1 MFYISKC
8 SRHRFCIVF
17 YSRSCFFVRAWPLE
31 RPVLH
36 CKKQCFIQIHVPIFD
51 VHLRRLA
58 WLFLCHGPFPDL
70 HHKSFFGD
78 PPPGQGG
85 AGQNYLSAPG
95 YYKSA
100 SGRANHNVFSNA
112 ARGTKLVTPIAL
124 EGPGPRGTVFFT
136 AISRSHLL
144 IPIRSD
150 FQSPAGPR
158 PYPSPPPRIIVFYI
172 SKRMLTLRNLSRLHI
187 DEKKCCSVARK

>member
-1 MFYISKC
+1 MSHC
-8 SRHRFCIVF
+8 CLLL
-17 YSRSCFFVRAWPLE
+17 FFL
-31 RPVLH
+31 
-36 CKKQCFIQIHVPIFD
+36 QI
-51 VHLRRLA
+51 
-58 WLFLCHGPFPDL
+58 PFPDL
-70 HHKSFFGD
+70 HNKSFFGD

-85 AGQNYLSAPG
+85 SGQNYFSAPG

-100 SGRANHNVFSNA
+100 SGRANHKVFHDA

-136 AISRSHLL
+136 AISRSHVL

-172 SKRMLTLRNLSRLHI
+172 SKRMLTLRNPSRLHI

>member
-1 MFYISKC
+1 MF
-8 SRHRFCIVF
+8 VF
-17 YSRSCFFVRAWPLE
+17 VYFALLFFP
-31 RPVLH
+31 
-36 CKKQCFIQIHVPIFD
+36 
-51 VHLRRLA
+51 
-58 WLFLCHGPFPDL
+58 HGPFPDL

-78 PPPGQGG
+78 PEIRQESS
-85 AGQNYLSAPG
+85 GQNYLSAPG
-95 YYKSA
+95 YYPSA

-172 SKRMLTLRNLSRLHI
+172 SKRMLTLRNPSRLHI